1 MTDVTSVRSYEGPD
15 GTRLAY
21 LDQGVGPV
29 VVLLHALQANAQAN
43 WVDTGVVAAL
53 LEAGYRVVAPD
64 ARGHGRSDAP
74 DYAGAYAPDVL
85 AADVRALLTQL
96 GVESPSIVGYSY
108 GARTAALLAAQGL
121 AARSLVLGG
130 VAMSSFMPM
139 PATPESDAVLASL
152 TAGAD
157 AEGGAPDPMRELMAA
172 WNIRPLAVAAIFREL
187 RTAPAVELG
196 VIKIPVLL
204 VHSAV
209 EPDDVVT
216 EIAGARSVIVA
227 GDHVTAPMDPAFTN
241 AIVDFLAD
249 AAPAS

>member
-1 MTDVTSVRSYEGPD
+1 MTDASSARSYDGPD

-21 LDQGVGPV
+21 LDQGSGPV

-43 WVDTGVVAAL
+43 WVDTGIVASL
-53 LEAGYRVVAPD
+53 LQAGYRVIAPD

-74 DYAGAYAPDVL
+74 EYDGAYAPDVL

-96 GVESPSIVGYSY
+96 GIESPSLVGYSY

-130 VAMSSFMPM
+130 VAMSSFIPM

-157 AEGGAPDPMRELMAA
+157 AEGAPDPMRELMAA
-172 WNIRPLAVAAIFREL
+172 WNVRPLAVAAIFREL
-187 RTAPAVELG
+187 RTAPAVDFG
-196 VIKIPVLL
+196 AIKIPVLL
-204 VHSAV
+204 VHSSV
-209 EPDDVVT
+209 ESDDVVT
-216 EIAGARSVIVA
+216 EIPGARSVIVG
-227 GDHVTAPMDPAFTN
+227 GDHVTAPMDPAFTQ